1 MKELISQEL
10 IRAATSYYDHFLRCR
25 ELDEKEEALGKK
37 IKELKSQEKL
47 KEELLE
53 TLHSISSG
61 RFLTLMEG
69 CTEITRNNFENI
81 RIRILNLEV
90 TFRINY
96 SDEVKKLEEVRKEV
110 LQKWEIHKWIADNDL
125 ETAKKIMNFAEEEP
139 ICLTPGEKDAEKV
152 EAFLYLYFGEDVR
165 WRFIKSNKIDEK
177 STLSESFMELYK
189 ERRQQPEEK
198 VEEQIKERA
207 EKYNS

>member
-1 MKELISQEL
+1 
-10 IRAATSYYDHFLRCR
+10 
-25 ELDEKEEALGKK
+25 
-37 IKELKSQEKL
+37 
-47 KEELLE
+47 
-53 TLHSISSG
+53 
-61 RFLTLMEG
+61 
-69 CTEITRNNFENI
+69 
-81 RIRILNLEV
+81 
-90 TFRINY
+90 
-96 SDEVKKLEEVRKEV
+96 
-110 LQKWEIHKWIADNDL
+110 
-125 ETAKKIMNFAEEEP
+125 MNFAEEEP